1 MLNLQKY
8 FEQNWKFGR
17 CVSLKMDRQIDF
29 VHLTITFEI
38 ILLAATIFILKRLKQ
53 LTKILA
59 SELTKTLVSELTK
72 TLVSEAIN

>member
-17 CVSLKMDRQIDF
+17 CVSLKMDRQI
-29 VHLTITFEI
+29 EI

-72 TLVSEAIN
+72 TLVSEAINQDTS

>member
-1 MLNLQKY
+1 
-8 FEQNWKFGR
+8 
-17 CVSLKMDRQIDF
+17 MDRQIDF

-59 SELTKTLVSELTK
+59 SELTKTLVSE
-72 TLVSEAIN
+72 AIN